1 MKSAAGIVKIA
12 GLIRMAGAVGSPIE
26 GALGQEKIVISIL
39 VRFIPFPERTV
50 S

>member
-1 MKSAAGIVKIA
+1 MKSAAGVVKIA
-12 GLIRMAGAVGSPIE
+12 GLIRMAGVVGSSIE
-26 GALGQEKIVISIL
+26 GALGQEKLSFPSF